1 MNYDAADSTEL
12 PDQIFTDVYFRSIRR
27 DVTEDILP
35 DRLKN
40 ESDNETN
47 ADDAKS
53 LGESDTTVPE
63 V

>member
-1 MNYDAADSTEL
+1 MKYDAADSTEL
-12 PDQIFTDVYFRSIRR
+12 PDQSFTDVDLRSTRR
-27 DVTEDILP
+27 DVTEDFRP
-35 DRLKN
+35 DRLTN

-53 LGESDTTVPE
+53 LRESDTTVPE